1 MWFRGVC
8 VPNFRSVSYFVW
20 PGGVTHKRIPTYTS
34 ENRNILDRLLAS
46 RGLRYVKSEE
56 IYARESRHNE
66 TGIASINPTRMFFY
80 KKLLV
85 VGRTYDE
92 KNYSLSKK
100 MFFKFKCI

>member
-1 MWFRGVC
+1 MGVC
-8 VPNFRSVSYFVW
+8 VPNFRSVSFFVW
-20 PGGVTHKRIPTYTS
+20 PGGVTQIHTYTNNYTS

-66 TGIASINPTRMFFY
+66 IGIASINPTRMFFY

-100 MFFKFKCI
+100 MFFKFKGF

>member
-1 MWFRGVC
+1 MPRKDWQTNRQTNIF
-8 VPNFRSVSYFVW
+8 
-20 PGGVTHKRIPTYTS
+20 TS

-66 TGIASINPTRMFFY
+66 IGIASINPTRMFFY

-100 MFFKFKCI
+100 MFFKFKGF